1 MPADGTVTVEH
12 VRLKRAQTDAAA
24 ARQRLSYLFS
34 SVLLRP
40 PSMAPSAVLV
50 VRSMSDPLPGRIAKD
65 FPSAAIPSADWQSA
79 AQAHLGA
86 LYRKAARPAAGPVPA
101 SAEAVLFA
109 DYSELLA
116 CLALDSAASA
126 ANAWWWKS
134 ILRNKV
140 LGFPGD
146 WADAWAKHPL
156 YVPSALQQLDEQG
169 QAVKILLTI
178 APLQAWRLLAA
189 VGRAFG
195 LREYAF
201 QLTLPGAAAQ
211 SNSEPASHAS
221 PVFEAQFNDA
231 NEPAGTASEEVRGGE
246 ESRAKDTGAA
256 ARRPRSPAHQPPWE
270 PAVPAASSPVELGWE
285 RRALLGVSLL
295 LCRAPQRA
303 ASAAFARELHEWV
316 AEQREDSTG
325 RSNEARPRD
334 TSTQSF
340 RPLSAL
346 EDSGAQA
353 MPSGVASKS
362 DSTSPH
368 GSDGSSAGTEDQVR
382 EHESAF
388 GPSFTG
394 TDGDLPA
401 ASAPL
406 PPCDAPLALP
416 DVRRTPDSPKKK
428 PSRQLQLQFENGC
441 PTSLGGIFYLI
452 HFLRRSSFFDFN
464 IGLGGW
470 ALLEVLARCLL
481 DRVSIDVSG
490 DPVWAALALLD
501 GRDPGADPAEAFQ
514 PQMIYEAPDS
524 WLRNLHFPMRSIRFR
539 SDRVELWHPE
549 GFCTFDSQDPAPLD
563 RAWVSQFTRLSRA
576 QRRKLI
582 PETRV
587 CPVGFNPSPQ
597 LRRFLHFILPF
608 ARWRL
613 RQALGDTS
621 GDASI
626 GEILQREGTL
636 YASRTH
642 VDLVMG
648 LKQVSVDARL
658 AGLDKNP
665 GWVLELGRV
674 VIFHFVQ
681 EGRGDE

>member
-1 MPADGTVTVEH
+1 
-12 VRLKRAQTDAAA
+12 
-24 ARQRLSYLFS
+24 
-34 SVLLRP
+34 
-40 PSMAPSAVLV
+40 MAPSAVLV

-65 FPSAAIPSADWQSA
+65 FSSAAIPSADWQSA

-86 LYRKAARPAAGPVPA
+86 FYRKAARPSAGPVPA

-156 YVPSALQQLDEQG
+156 YVPAALQQLDEQG
-169 QAVKILLTI
+169 QAVKILQTI

-195 LREYAF
+195 LREFAF

-231 NEPAGTASEEVRGGE
+231 NDPAETASEEVRGGE
-246 ESRAKDTGAA
+246 ESRLKDTGAA
-256 ARRPRSPAHQPPWE
+256 ARRPRSQAHQPPWE
-270 PAVPAASSPVELGWE
+270 LAVPAASSPVELGWE

-295 LCRAPQRA
+295 LCRASQQA

-316 AEQREDSTG
+316 AQEREGSSG
-325 RSNEARPRD
+325 RPYAA
-334 TSTQSF
+334 QSPVAAEPSLG
-340 RPLSAL
+340 PLPAL
-346 EDSGAQA
+346 ETNRTPA
-353 MPSGVASKS
+353 MPSSFESRSEPATPASDKI
-362 DSTSPH
+362 
-368 GSDGSSAGTEDQVR
+368 SAGTEDQVR
-382 EHESAF
+382 EHEQAF
-388 GPSFTG
+388 GPSSTG
-394 TDGDLPA
+394 ADGNQPA

-406 PPCDAPLALP
+406 PPCDTAPAPP
-416 DVRRTPDSPKKK
+416 DVRITPDSPKKK

-452 HFLRRSSFFDFN
+452 HLLRRSSLFDFN

-481 DRVSIDVSG
+481 DRVSTNVSG
-490 DPVWAALALLD
+490 DPVWAALPMLD

-524 WLRNLHFPMRSIRFR
+524 WLRNLDSPTRSIRFR
-539 SDRVELWHPE
+539 SGRVELWHPE

-587 CPVGFNPSPQ
+587 CPVGLNPSPQ

-621 GDASI
+621 I
-626 GEILQREGTL
+626 EEILLRDGTL

-648 LKQVSVDARL
+648 MKQVSVVARL